1 MEASATTVA
10 PGPNRA
16 NLSMKNMKPN
26 EENMKSSTTDLIEG
40 DAKIISGKIK
50 EEAGKAIRSP
60 EMRGKGSAEQHE
72 GRVQK
77 KIGEI
82 KKVFAD

>member
-1 MEASATTVA
+1 
-10 PGPNRA
+10 
-16 NLSMKNMKPN
+16 MKSHA
-26 EENMKSSTTDLIEG
+26 EITKSSTTDLIEG

-50 EEAGKAIRSP
+50 EETGKVVGSP
-60 EMRGKGSAEQHE
+60 KLEGKGNAEKNE

-82 KKVFAD
+82 KKVLAD